1 MTTDSLSWQKTK
13 DTIVLGIGGML
24 IVILG
29 YLAAGLATANA
40 SLAEVKRDVAVL
52 VAEKQRDREELAEVK
67 ERLRTLE
74 TRGGRRI

>member
-13 DTIVLGIGGML
+13 DSLVLGIGAVL

-40 SLAEVKRDVAVL
+40 SLAEVKRDIAVL

-74 TRGGRRI
+74 TRGGRI

>member
-1 MTTDSLSWQKTK
+1 MTIDSLSWQKTK
-13 DTIVLGIGGML
+13 DSLVLGIGAVL

-29 YLAAGLATANA
+29 YLATGLATANA
-40 SLAEVKRDVAVL
+40 SLGEVKRDIAVL

-74 TRGGRRI
+74 TRGGRI

>member
-1 MTTDSLSWQKTK
+1 VTTDSLSWQKTK
-13 DTIVLGIGGML
+13 DSLVLGIGAVL

-29 YLAAGLATANA
+29 YLATGLATANA
-40 SLAEVKRDVAVL
+40 SLGEVKRDIAVL

-74 TRGGRRI
+74 TRGGRI

>member
-13 DTIVLGIGGML
+13 DTLVLGIGGVL

-40 SLAEVKRDVAVL
+40 SLAEVKRDIAVL

-74 TRGGRRI
+74 KRGGRI

>member
-13 DTIVLGIGGML
+13 DALVLGIGGML

-74 TRGGRRI
+74 TQGGRI

>member
-13 DTIVLGIGGML
+13 DALVLGIGGTL

-40 SLAEVKRDVAVL
+40 SLAEVKRDIAVL
-52 VAEKQRDREELAEVK
+52 VAEKQRDREEIAEVK
-67 ERLRTLE
+67 ERLKLLE
-74 TRGGRRI
+74 TRGGRI

>member
-13 DTIVLGIGGML
+13 DSLVLGIGAVL

-29 YLAAGLATANA
+29 YLATGLATANA
-40 SLAEVKRDVAVL
+40 SLGEVKRDIAVL

-74 TRGGRRI
+74 IRGGRI

>member
-13 DTIVLGIGGML
+13 DSLVLGIGAVL

-29 YLAAGLATANA
+29 YLATGLATANA
-40 SLAEVKRDVAVL
+40 SLGEVKRDIAVL

-74 TRGGRRI
+74 TRGGRI